1 MGHCSKCGKETQVR
15 RLNNGVCAIC
25 SKRTAKTIVGAPPT
39 GLLTAGALEQLPLER
54 QEIGPTDS
62 LSMIGE

>member
-1 MGHCSKCGKETQVR
+1 MK
-15 RLNNGVCAIC
+15 C
-25 SKRTAKTIVGAPPT
+25 SKRTAKTMVCAPTT